1 MFLSSIKYLELF
13 LSYSASKGS
22 NLNIPSA
29 DIIKLSALF
38 KAFFIEILEFNNL
51 SYIRDDLSGV
61 GIIYYILRNPFGDVF
76 GTHLYHENTHS
87 IYYKGDQTVWT
98 KYTAKVTLPV
108 GSMPGIWG
116 LLEVH
121 LQDLA
126 NNRITYNFSELIT
139 FETFD

>member
-51 SYIRDDLSGV
+51 SYIRDDLSLDSIV
-61 GIIYYILRNPFGDVF
+61 KSLIFLLSNPFAVFENLSLISLNSFILSSIILKSSLDIFSRDVF
-76 GTHLYHENTHS
+76 GRVK
-87 IYYKGDQTVWT
+87 I
-98 KYTAKVTLPV
+98 
-108 GSMPGIWG
+108 
-116 LLEVH
+116 
-121 LQDLA
+121 
-126 NNRITYNFSELIT
+126 
-139 FETFD
+139 